1 MSYIGS
7 KPTAVPLTG
16 ADIEDGTVQIADLA
30 ATGTKDATTFL
41 RGDGTFASAGGTNTP
56 IIYAQASTATSMTN
70 GTSTKITLDN
80 EIIDTD
86 GVFASSRFTVTSA
99 GKYLI
104 IGQVSVN
111 LTSSTAAVNSF
122 IRVNNV
128 DKSFGLAN
136 SNQASAN
143 TVNART
149 SIIIDLSVSDYVEL
163 FGYHNNGN
171 TINTN
176 TNYYTNLSI
185 TKLVE

>member
-1 MSYIGS
+1 MSKLEVNTLAPQTGSTITIGES
-7 KPTAVPLTG
+7 GDTVALGSG
-16 ADIEDGTVQIADLA
+16 ATQSG
-30 ATGTKDATTFL
+30 F
-41 RGDGTFASAGGTNTP
+41 GGTNTP

-70 GTSTKITLDN
+70 ATSTKITLDN

-86 GVFASSRFTVTSA
+86 GVFANSRFTVTSA